1 MKRWIKAF
9 LNFFL
14 KPNCPLCSR
23 PAEICFCD
31 DCKIQLDECQF
42 PPGLRWTK
50 GIPVF
55 IWGSYDGALK
65 QAIARLKYHNCPEIA
80 QPLGESLARSWVHT
94 AESTLN
100 QLVVVPIPM
109 FAAKQQK
116 RGYNQAELIARSFCQ
131 VTGLPLKAN
140 GLKRIRNTTAQHK
153 LSAKQRQNNLNRAFS
168 LGPDFQRGRRG
179 YSVILIDD
187 IFTSGATVKGAI
199 QTLKRANIPVAGVVA
214 VATTRQPLSS
224 QRPKRDRH
232 STAAEQITN
241 NQRQMTNDINK
252 C

>member
-31 DCKIQLDECQF
+31 DCQTQLEECQF
-42 PPGLRWTK
+42 PAGLRWTK

-55 IWGSYDGALK
+55 IWGRYEGALK
-65 QAIARLKYHNCPEIA
+65 QAIARLKYHDCPEIA
-80 QPLGESLARSWVHT
+80 QPLGESLGDAWVNT

-109 FAAKQQK
+109 FAAKQKK
-116 RGYNQAELIARSFCQ
+116 RGFNQAELIARSFCQ

-140 GLKRIRNTTAQHK
+140 GLKRIRATTAQHK
-153 LSAKQRQNNLNRAFS
+153 LSAKQRQNNLKGAFAV
-168 LGPDFQRGRRG
+168 GRDFQRGSSG
-179 YSVILIDD
+179 YSVILVDD
-187 IFTSGATVKGAI
+187 IFTSGATVKDAI
-199 QTLKRANIPVAGVVA
+199 QTLKRAKIPVAGVVA
-214 VATTRQPLSS
+214 IATTRQPLSNK
-224 QRPKRDRH
+224 PLKRVGRRGD
-232 STAAEQITN
+232 QVI
-241 NQRQMTNDINK
+241 
-252 C
+252 